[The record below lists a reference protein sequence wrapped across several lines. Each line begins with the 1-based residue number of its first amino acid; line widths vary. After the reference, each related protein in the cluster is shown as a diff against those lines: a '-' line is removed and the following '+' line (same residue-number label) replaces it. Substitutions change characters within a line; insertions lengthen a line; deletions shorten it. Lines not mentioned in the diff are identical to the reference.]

1 MLTGES
7 VPQVKEAVDGGG
19 YREDERLDL
28 EDSAHKRHVIF
39 GGTVVV
45 DHKTFSNDSSSC
57 KTSSYH
63 PSIPSPAPDGGCLCY
78 VLRTGFST
86 SQGSLL
92 RTMAYNTSEPSANTV
107 DTFVFI
113 GLLLCFAVYTA
124 STVVRVGLE
133 DEHRNR
139 FKLMLHTI
147 IIVTSVVPPEL
158 PMEVSGCLAASI
170 SFLPFCFVCSSSDL
184 PPFFLVAL
192 SCCFQCVHLF
202 YSSLLFSPLL
212 SSSLLLS
219 FLQLAL
225 AVTNSLKSLMD
236 KAIFCTEPFRVPLG
250 GRIDVCCF
258 DKTGTLTSDEMILR
272 GVIIP
277 VKDQVNGGSGSSGN
291 KDSLKD
297 SLKDS
302 PKDSPDST
310 LTSPLAATDAS
321 IPRSTSRILAACHSL
336 AISDGAL
343 IGDPLEKAVMSAV
356 RWTTKGENSVVP
368 LDANA
373 TASSD
378 DSSTNSST
386 NSSSIH
392 IVKRFAFS
400 SALARMSVVATSTDS
415 GKQAS
420 SQLALLTKGSPEMIK
435 PLLDPATVPKHFDV
449 IAKLHMSK
457 GRRVLA
463 LASRDLDKSFA
474 EIKDEK
480 RENLEKNLRFAGFL
494 VLDCPVKNDTVAV
507 IAELVASRHR
517 CVMITGDAVL
527 TAAEVARKVGIVT
540 AKSDRTLE
548 LQKKK
553 TGKEE
558 EEGES
563 SFSWHS
569 MEGDG
574 GEPIPFS
581 IHGASSS
588 KDLEKLCK
596 EGYELCVEGSVL
608 ESVSAA
614 AAASSSSSSSSS
626 SSRDGEDE
634 KEEEKSSSKLK
645 NSMLSASSLGA
656 LSRLVPHVSVFAR
669 HAPRHK
675 EAVVAALNKANSFTL
690 MCGDGTNDVGALKQ
704 AHVGISLISVP
715 EIEKKRREALDGVR
729 LLQKAEKLSRKLEKA
744 AKAGDLQKV
753 AELEKQQKK
762 AEKKTRGGGP
772 TNASIK
778 VKMKE
783 ADEELSFVSLGDA
796 SVASPF
802 TYRGTSIDCCK
813 QVILQGRC
821 TLVIMLQIYKI
832 LGVNCLVT
840 ALILSR

>member
-1 MLTGES
+1 MT
-7 VPQVKEAVDGGG
+7 
-19 YREDERLDL
+19 
-28 EDSAHKRHVIF
+28 
-39 GGTVVV
+39 
-45 DHKTFSNDSSSC
+45 C
-57 KTSSYH
+57 
-63 PSIPSPAPDGGCLCY
+63 
-78 VLRTGFST
+78 
-86 SQGSLL
+86 
-92 RTMAYNTSEPSANTV
+92 
-107 DTFVFI
+107 
-113 GLLLCFAVYTA
+113 
-124 STVVRVGLE
+124 
-133 DEHRNR
+133 
-139 FKLMLHTI
+139 
-147 IIVTSVVPPEL
+147 
-158 PMEVSGCLAASI
+158 
-170 SFLPFCFVCSSSDL
+170 L
-184 PPFFLVAL
+184 PPFFLVAFNACTCFILL
-192 SCCFQCVHLF
+192 S
-202 YSSLLFSPLL
+202 SSLLFSPLL
-212 SSSLLLS
+212 SSSLLFSPLL

-277 VKDQVNGGSGSSGN
+277 VKDQVNGSSGSSGN
-291 KDSLKD
+291 KD

-378 DSSTNSST
+378 DSSTNSSST

-588 KDLEKLCK
+588 KELEKLCK

-614 AAASSSSSSSSS
+614 AAASSSSSS